1 MKKQKMNLA
10 EATQLALLGNL
21 NLTENVNVNID
32 DTNVNI
38 DDDTTVINTDS
49 ATVTIVNQEP
59 VNTLPTDSCENSA
72 ESISVDDTT
81 NDMST
86 EETPADDN
94 SEVKQDDA
102 VSNIDDIPSID
113 TIVNDDT
120 IETDV
125 AEQNTDTEDSIN
137 TDSTEE
143 DEVVEG
149 KKMQE
154 SVGDCTFTLKI
165 NCNNDAFDSE
175 EDNGPVNEV
184 KRILTNIADTLE
196 YTDSKSILDI
206 NGNIVGTYGFGFD
219 GVTDTLDESKQT
231 EATLPEVLNEAR
243 LNFKK
248 YGIERAP
255 QFDFSDDG
263 NRFKFYMCNDVPIS
277 YLKSDGEVYL
287 AIRPDYFSTYIPIE
301 DLPSYKDCDK
311 YNGVPENKVD
321 LADVVDICKRIRQEY
336 DDARN
341 NKQEDSDENLN
352 ESKPKFSSKSFNEAL
367 TKYFKNNYKT
377 IESVKVNKA
386 TKTNNG
392 IVLETVLTNIDDIK
406 TNLKLEM
413 KKVQN
418 GKSFTKYVLSES
430 NNKLLESKDSNKQ
443 VIMMTNTNKDN
454 VLECKYV
461 IKK

>member
-10 EATQLALLGNL
+10 EATQLALLGKL

-32 DTNVNI
+32 NTNVNI

-49 ATVTIVNQEP
+49 ATVTIVNQES
-59 VNTLPTDSCENSA
+59 VNTLPTDSCENNA

-81 NDMST
+81 NDIST
-86 EETPADDN
+86 EETPIDDN
-94 SEVKQDDA
+94 SEVKQDSEVSDA
-102 VSNIDDIPSID
+102 DDIPSID
-113 TIVNDDT
+113 TIVDDDT

-137 TDSTEE
+137 TDSTE
-143 DEVVEG
+143 DDKVVE
-149 KKMQE
+149 E
-154 SVGDCTFTLKI
+154 
-165 NCNNDAFDSE
+165 N
-175 EDNGPVNEV
+175 
-184 KRILTNIADTLE
+184 
-196 YTDSKSILDI
+196 
-206 NGNIVGTYGFGFD
+206 
-219 GVTDTLDESKQT
+219 KQT
-231 EATLPEVLNEAR
+231 EATLPEILNEAR

-263 NRFKFYMCNDVPIS
+263 SRFKFYMCNDVPIS
-277 YLKSDGEVYL
+277 YHKADGKVYL
-287 AIRPDYFSTYIPIE
+287 AIRPDYFAGYKLVHN
-301 DLPSYKDCDK
+301 LPSYKDCDK
-311 YNGVPENKVD
+311 YNGVPENEVD

-336 DDARN
+336 DDARS
-341 NKQEDSDENLN
+341 KTQQDSDENLS

-386 TKTNNG
+386 TKTSNG

-413 KKVQN
+413 KQVQN

-430 NNKLLESKDSNKQ
+430 NNKLLECKDSNKQ
-443 VIMMTNTNKDN
+443 VIMMTNTNKNN

>member
-10 EATQLALLGNL
+10 EATQLALLGKL

-32 DTNVNI
+32 DTNVNV

-49 ATVTIVNQEP
+49 ATVTIVNQESA
-59 VNTLPTDSCENSA
+59 NTLPTDSCENNA

-81 NDMST
+81 NNMST
-86 EETPADDN
+86 EETPTDDN

-102 VSNIDDIPSID
+102 VSNIDDMPSID
-113 TIVNDDT
+113 TIVDDDT
-120 IETDV
+120 IEQETNVD
-125 AEQNTDTEDSIN
+125 TDTD
-137 TDSTEE
+137 TTEKE
-143 DEVVEG
+143 DE
-149 KKMQE
+149 
-154 SVGDCTFTLKI
+154 
-165 NCNNDAFDSE
+165 
-175 EDNGPVNEV
+175 
-184 KRILTNIADTLE
+184 
-196 YTDSKSILDI
+196 
-206 NGNIVGTYGFGFD
+206 IV
-219 GVTDTLDESKQT
+219 ESKQT

-263 NRFKFYMCNDVPIS
+263 NRFRFYMCNDVPIS
-277 YLKSDGEVYL
+277 YLKYDGEVYL
-287 AIRPDYFSTYIPIE
+287 AIRPDYFSGYKLVNN
-301 DLPSYKDCDK
+301 LPSYKDCDK
-311 YNGVPENKVD
+311 YNGVPENEVD

-352 ESKPKFSSKSFNEAL
+352 EIKPKFSSKSFNEAL

-430 NNKLLESKDSNKQ
+430 NNKLLESKNNNKQ